1 VGDIGDK
8 SIVLMVIDLRR
19 ITIEIAGIGQAIA
32 ELDERNPGIAEQLLQ
47 KLPLIGKANLW
58 GEEVYFEIPLNLDNE
73 NTSLCA
79 STGDISYWSP
89 GPALCIF
96 FGQTQP
102 YSAVNHLGKVTD
114 GLYLFK
120 KIKEGDRI
128 VLSRN

>member
-89 GPALCIF
+89 GPALCYLLRSDSAIF
-96 FGQTQP
+96 CGKP
-102 YSAVNHLGKVTD
+102 PGKSNGWLGFIQKDQRREQNSV
-114 GLYLFK
+114 K
-120 KIKEGDRI
+120 
-128 VLSRN
+128 